1 MTATELTLRS
11 AAPTD
16 ADALAT
22 LLQGIGWFRAYAQNP
37 IEQSREAVRGLLRS
51 AQDDTRSSL
60 WVAESEALGLCGY
73 CAVHWLP
80 VAVLQGWEAYVSELF
95 VADAARGQ
103 HVGARLLDTAV
114 QADLAGQQPRAAF
127 VHPGFLQPTR
137 LARAARDGALCAGAA
152 AVNSGAAAPPFTTKS
167 IAIGSYWTRT

>member
-1 MTATELTLRS
+1 MTATDLTLRS

-16 ADALAT
+16 ANALAT

-37 IEQSREAVRGLLRS
+37 IDQSREAVRGLLRS

-60 WVAESEALGLCGY
+60 WVAQSEALGLCGY

-103 HVGARLLDTAV
+103 SVGARLLDTAV
-114 QADLAGQQPRAAF
+114 QAARDRGCQRIWLVNNRDRPSYTRGFYRQQGWQEQPEMARFVLA
-127 VHPGFLQPTR
+127 LQP
-137 LARAARDGALCAGAA
+137 
-152 AVNSGAAAPPFTTKS
+152 
-167 IAIGSYWTRT
+167 